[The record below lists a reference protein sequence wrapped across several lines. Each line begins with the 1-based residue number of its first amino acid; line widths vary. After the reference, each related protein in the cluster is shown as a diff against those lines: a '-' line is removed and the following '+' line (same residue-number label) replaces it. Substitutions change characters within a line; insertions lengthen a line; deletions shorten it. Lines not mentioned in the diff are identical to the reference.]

1 MTLESIHHNKHS
13 HLLFTQNTTWDKYSI
28 SPPIFTLWWNIPI
41 IWNILIFLDFQEIQ
55 VLDCIRSQEFIWVWK
70 LVSVS
75 TYPSGVRGG
84 CDPDGGYIYSRPD
97 QPRGW
102 MGPFRKLNSDNKLA
116 WTPWH
121 GGHHHAFSLANEA
134 NVGFLL
140 VREVSFSN
148 PLELLMGQQMS
159 PLTVK

>member
-13 HLLFTQNTTWDKYSI
+13 HLLFTQNTTWDKIQHI
-28 SPPIFTLWWNIPI
+28 SPTFTLWWNIPI

-55 VLDCIRSQEFIWVWK
+55 GLDCIRSQESIWVCT

-84 CDPDGGYIYSRPD
+84 CDPDGGYIYSRPV
-97 QPRGW
+97 QRRGW
-102 MGPFRKLNSDNKLA
+102 MGPSRKLNSDNKLA

-121 GGHHHAFSLANEA
+121 GGHHHALSLVHHASKD
-134 NVGFLL
+134 FLL
-140 VREVSFSN
+140 VGQVSLNN